1 MEVEYVLKAERK
13 DLTADKEGKPVSTV
27 TIARGHTIIK
37 VPCISVDSGPDE
49 IIKPFD
55 DFHKP
60 EGDGYFRISI
70 WETGGAE
77 SNSGKSEIVCGPKGE
92 KLKPVRIIRKKE
104 NANGQHALFAGKAF
118 VVVSVTQHRNNFTV
132 SISDYEIDPNSGTVK
147 SATIGTWEIGYVKDI
162 KNPEVFKDIP
172 ESIKDFTDAIK
183 SAMEKSLHYRCDDP
197 HYYADGD
204 KSADKKV

>member
-1 MEVEYVLKAERK
+1 MEVEYVLKSERK
-13 DLTADKEGKPVSTV
+13 DLAVDKSDTV

-49 IIKPFD
+49 TIKPFD

-60 EGDGYFRISI
+60 EGEGYFRISI

-77 SNSGKSEIVCGPKGE
+77 SNSGKAEIVCGPKGE

-118 VVVSVTQHRNNFTV
+118 VVVSVTQHRSNFTV

-147 SATIGTWEIGYVKDI
+147 SSNIGVWNLGYI
-162 KNPEVFKDIP
+162 KLINEETFKDIP
-172 ESIKDFTDAIK
+172 ESIKDFIEPIKAAI
-183 SAMEKSLHYRCDDP
+183 EKSLHYRCDEP
-197 HYYADGD
+197 HYFCE
-204 KSADKKV
+204 KSENK